1 MKTQNRHQINPETQS
16 CQTSVSGSVLRLCK
30 YTSELYVSCA
40 NLLLKSGFEQTGDYV
55 FKRKSKNGYG
65 QRIFCLYHFFESELT
80 LNIYYPQEPMRGIKN
95 IEELKVQLKRFEN
108 E

>member
-1 MKTQNRHQINPETQS
+1 MKQLKNESESLQS
-16 CQTSVSGSVLRLCK
+16 CVSGSVLRLCK

-40 NLLLKSGFEQTGDYV
+40 NLLLENGFEQTGDYV
-55 FKRKSKNGYG
+55 FKRKNKNTYG
-65 QRIFCLYHFFESELT
+65 ERIFCLYQFFKLELT
-80 LNIYYPQEPMRGIKN
+80 LNIYYPQEPMRAIKN